1 MATLERGQDLGIN
14 YKVDKVD
21 GAAGA
26 TWLLFNGATLPLE
39 FWDPVVRV
47 LAAQDTVVRFDQRN
61 AGATRAQGPFSLLD
75 TAADAAAVL
84 EHLGIQSAVV
94 VGHAWGGRV
103 AQVFARDYPHLCD
116 GLVVCGTGGHVPA
129 TVSDESL
136 VEMREAGR
144 AGDKDTW
151 SRLIEQIYCAPG
163 FAARQPDE
171 FADLLSTMWPP
182 SRRSAQWDPRI
193 APSASYWGSALL
205 PTLLIYGLQ
214 DQFGTPENADD
225 LQSRLADVRR
235 LDIANAGHF
244 VIREAS
250 EQVVKALQD
259 FARDVTLG

>member
-1 MATLERGQDLGIN
+1 MAILERGQDLGIN
-14 YKVDKVD
+14 YQVD
-21 GAAGA
+21 GDAGT

-39 FWDPVVRV
+39 FWDPLIGV
-47 LAAQDTVVRFDQRN
+47 LAARDTVVRFDQRD

-75 TAADAAAVL
+75 TAADAAALL
-84 EHLGIQSAVV
+84 EHLGLRSAVV

-116 GLVVCGTGGHVPA
+116 GLVICGTGGHVPA

-136 VEMREAGR
+136 TELREAGR

-151 SRLIEQIYCAPG
+151 SRLVEQIYCAAG

-171 FADLLSTMWPP
+171 FADLLRTMWPP
-182 SRRSAQWDPRI
+182 SRRSARWDARI
-193 APSASYWGSALL
+193 APSASYWGLAPL
-205 PTLLIYGLQ
+205 PTLLIYGAQ

-244 VIREAS
+244 VIREATP
-250 EQVVKALQD
+250 QVVQALQD
-259 FARDVTLG
+259 FALDLKLG